1 MSNLVTEI
9 DDASFEEKVL
19 NSGNNVVVDFWAPWC
34 GPCRALSPIM
44 DEIAEETK
52 NVTFYKVNIDNS
64 TAFAAKFGVR
74 SIPALLLFK
83 GNELVDKHIGAA
95 PKDQVKELIEQAFDL

>member
-1 MSNLVTEI
+1 MSKLVTEI

-19 NSGNNVVVDFWAPWC
+19 QSGENVVVDFWAPWC
-34 GPCRALSPIM
+34 GPCRSLAPIM
-44 DEIAEETK
+44 DEIAEEMP

-64 TAFAAKFGVR
+64 TAYASKFGVR

-83 GNELVDKHIGAA
+83 GNELVDKHVGAS
-95 PKDQVKELIEQAFDL
+95 PKAQVKELIEQAFE